1 MLYDLLIVLYLAI
14 QSSSESDGNDGSKS
28 SDYPTST
35 SNSTSTSRPG
45 IGGYHKIIYTLDT
58 IHCYNNIGGTTTT
71 VSDISNTTTHSNHS
85 DVHSDQELSG
95 ESQREY
101 L

>member
-1 MLYDLLIVLYLAI
+1 MLLNLLIVLYLAI
-14 QSSSESDGNDGSKS
+14 QSSSESDGNSGSKS

-45 IGGYHKIIYTLDT
+45 TRGCHKIIYTLDT
-58 IHCYNNIGGTTTT
+58 IHCYNNIGGTTT
-71 VSDISNTTTHSNHS
+71 VSDISNTTVHSNHS